1 MYFIFWRAVR
11 LSRKQGAWWGRGWGS
26 CGGWFA
32 YPIIKSA
39 YVEEAE
45 IINSASVER

>member
-1 MYFIFWRAVR
+1 MYFIFWAAVR
-11 LSRKQGAWWGRGWGS
+11 LSRKDGAGWGRGRVS
-26 CGGWFA
+26 CGGWRV
-32 YPIIKSA
+32 PIINSA